1 MADAPRAR
9 ADTPSPPDTPDTPS
23 TLPADAPLAGAKTWP
38 PVQPLDLSADRDA
51 VRAGT
56 PLHKLCAGVGVA
68 VHTLLVEW
76 AQAGPTSCVW
86 SERFVPLCSAES
98 PLVSFPWLM
107 TGPAKPMPRA
117 TLIEE
122 FVHLLATRLGALE
135 SDIIVAYILFESLVR
150 PYPNQL
156 RIQTTRP
163 LLLVCIIVAMK
174 ANSDDII
181 TTYAALACVED
192 VLDAVSAED
201 IAVMERKLVELT
213 DWRVTPEPVAYQTYR
228 LALLDA
234 AR

>member
-9 ADTPSPPDTPDTPS
+9 ADTPSPPDTPS

-38 PVQPLDLSADRDA
+38 PFRALDLFA
-51 VRAGT
+51 VRDGVRADT
-56 PLHKLCAGVGVA
+56 PLCRLCTGVGVA

-86 SERFVPLCSAES
+86 SERCVPLCSAES

-107 TGPAKPMPRA
+107 TGSARPMPRA

-122 FVHLLATRLGALE
+122 FMHLLATRLGALE

-150 PYPNQL
+150 HYPNQL

-163 LLLVCIIVAMK
+163 LLLVCTIVAMK
-174 ANSDDII
+174 ANSDGAI

-192 VLDAVSAED
+192 VLDAVYAED
-201 IAVMERKLVELT
+201 IVAMEWKLVELV
-213 DWRVTPEPVAYQTYR
+213 DWRVTPEPIVYETYR
-228 LALLDA
+228 PALLDA